1 MKKKNKQVLI
11 IISCMVLFIACTK
24 EFIVKDIKNKTV
36 TIIAPS
42 DNLTTPNNSV
52 TFWWEE
58 LEGAEKYNLQIVK
71 PSFSSVIQLIT
82 DTTVTSNKFT
92 KVLTPGAYQWRIKA
106 INAGGSTVYTTRT
119 LIIDTTSNLSFI
131 TLNPVTPIGLLTASK
146 VVTFSWTPHP
156 AANYYELN
164 ILNSSGASVFTENNI
179 NTSSFT
185 HTFTTTTDLKYS
197 WQVKAHNSFSF
208 SQYNTASTF
217 TVDVTAPV
225 SAQITHPSVNG
236 ATISGTLDSLMWTRD
251 PSATCDSVVISL
263 DSNFAVSPNYAART
277 YRNKLKLNSIGLSA
291 SQSGNN
297 YYWLRVISIDSVRNF
312 SSPNSKFKFKTN

>member
-1 MKKKNKQVLI
+1 
-11 IISCMVLFIACTK
+11 MVLFIACTK

-164 ILNSSGASVFTENNI
+164 ILNSAGASVFNENNI

-217 TVDVTAPV
+217 TVDVTAPSV
-225 SAQITHPSVNG
+225 SSFSVPIAGNVVNDTTSFFWNRVGSDTKYDSIIVSNDSAGISYITSKRVNG
-236 ATISGTLDSLMWTRD
+236 TSLKFSLLPVLLPSPGPAVGYYWWRIISV
-251 PSATCDSVVISL
+251 DSVKNR
-263 DSNFAVSPNYAART
+263 SNS
-277 YRNKLKLNSIGLSA
+277 SSSA
-291 SQSGNN
+291 
-297 YYWLRVISIDSVRNF
+297 
-312 SSPNSKFKFKTN
+312 KFKLTH